1 MSAKIADTR
10 SELTSEMKGQYDELA
25 KTDVHKSSAA
35 AEIAMLQ
42 IAAQAQKPPEVSLDD
57 INKIK
62 KMIFEIKD
70 FTMQTD
76 NFVREN
82 VLSKIELN
90 NTAVE
95 DVGQ

>member
-1 MSAKIADTR
+1 
-10 SELTSEMKGQYDELA
+10 
-25 KTDVHKSSAA
+25 
-35 AEIAMLQ
+35 
-42 IAAQAQKPPEVSLDD
+42 VSLDD